1 MIRMTN
7 LQKYKRVLFSR
18 YGVLAFICLIS
29 GPYVVSFFP
38 EVRAGDKFVTWITIG
53 VFLIPAVVFIY
64 GLAQLDAQ
72 DYKQRVEEKLAK
84 FLQRHQRG
92 SCLAEEVEDAGY

>member
-1 MIRMTN
+1 MTN

-72 DYKQRVEEKLAK
+72 DYKQRVEENPELKEGESLID
-84 FLQRHQRG
+84 FLYEDEG
-92 SCLAEEVEDAGY
+92 EEK

>member
-18 YGVLAFICLIS
+18 YGVLALICLIS

-72 DYKQRVEEKLAK
+72 DYKQRVEENPELKEGESLIA
-84 FLQRHQRG
+84 FLY
-92 SCLAEEVEDAGY
+92 EDEVEEN

>member
-72 DYKQRVEEKLAK
+72 DYKQRVEENPELKEGESLID
-84 FLQRHQRG
+84 FLYEDEG
-92 SCLAEEVEDAGY
+92 EEK

>member
-7 LQKYKRVLFSR
+7 LQKYKRVLFGR
-18 YGVLAFICLIS
+18 YGVLAFICLIL

-72 DYKQRVEEKLAK
+72 DYKQRVEENPELKEGESLID
-84 FLQRHQRG
+84 FLYEDEG
-92 SCLAEEVEDAGY
+92 EEK

>member
-1 MIRMTN
+1 MIRTTN

-18 YGVLAFICLIS
+18 YGVPAFICLIS

-72 DYKQRVEEKLAK
+72 DYKQRVEENPELKEGESLID
-84 FLQRHQRG
+84 FLYEDEG
-92 SCLAEEVEDAGY
+92 EEK

>member
-1 MIRMTN
+1 MIRTTN

-72 DYKQRVEEKLAK
+72 DYKQRVEENPELKEGESLID
-84 FLQRHQRG
+84 FLYENEG
-92 SCLAEEVEDAGY
+92 EER